1 MAKSN
6 EHVYFVVMDEH
17 GEDMLCP
24 VNQVKDRDSV
34 TEKELLNCF
43 ERDVAE
49 RYSGNI
55 IIDA

>member
-6 EHVYFVVMDEH
+6 EHVYFVVNDQH
-17 GEDMLCP
+17 GEELLCP
-24 VNQVKDRDSV
+24 VNQVGNRNSV
-34 TEKELLNCF
+34 TEEELLNCF